1 VITSLARFTGPLRGS
16 YAALFLALLLA
27 LAGSRIANA
36 QDNTYTNPLPVV
48 TPGGMTVESCADPS
62 VVRDADAA
70 HDGHSVWYMACT
82 TDPFSG
88 SDRDAA
94 GKLIFHLIPLFR
106 STDLIHWTYSGDAF
120 ASRPDW
126 VADDAGLWAPSLD
139 YFNGQYYLYYTAP
152 NTDLPGGGSAIGVA
166 TSASPA
172 GPWTD
177 SGTPVVEPHAPSCC
191 PNDRRWT
198 FDPAIITDDSGQ
210 RYIYY
215 GSYFGGVSVR
225 TLSADGLTSDPA
237 SQVQITI
244 ANRYEGAY
252 VVKREG
258 FYYLFASATD
268 CCRGPLT
275 GYSVFV
281 GRADNPL
288 GPFVDAEG
296 VSLLA
301 GRVGGSPVLSMNG
314 NRWVGPGH
322 NAIVTDTAG
331 QDWIVYHAIDRS
343 DPYFAGEVGFT
354 KRPVLL
360 DALDWVHGWPV
371 VRGLRWASSTPQIGP
386 VTAAGDILRSPF
398 PLLPNQ
404 EPRQFYPLASYEFDG
419 TMPLGQWRW
428 VREPAAGGYS
438 MAGGV
443 LRFDT
448 QAADL
453 FEDSNNAS
461 VLTVPAPAHDYI
473 VETRVKLN
481 LPPEEC
487 CYNYVQAGLVIYG
500 DDDNFIKLAHVS
512 IWETRQTEFAK
523 ELYPVPAGYPRYG
536 NTVITAPD
544 EWTYLRIARSACG
557 EEECYKG
564 YVSRDGHNWLP
575 GGVWTHQL
583 GDHPLIGLVS
593 MGGAGFTAEFDY
605 VRTSLIDPS
614 PQPD

>member
-1 VITSLARFTGPLRGS
+1 
-16 YAALFLALLLA
+16 
-27 LAGSRIANA
+27 
-36 QDNTYTNPLPVV
+36 
-48 TPGGMTVESCADPS
+48 
-62 VVRDADAA
+62 
-70 HDGHSVWYMACT
+70 
-82 TDPFSG
+82 
-88 SDRDAA
+88 
-94 GKLIFHLIPLFR
+94 
-106 STDLIHWTYSGDAF
+106 
-120 ASRPDW
+120 
-126 VADDAGLWAPSLD
+126 
-139 YFNGQYYLYYTAP
+139 
-152 NTDLPGGGSAIGVA
+152 
-166 TSASPA
+166 
-172 GPWTD
+172 
-177 SGTPVVEPHAPSCC
+177 
-191 PNDRRWT
+191 
-198 FDPAIITDDSGQ
+198 
-210 RYIYY
+210 
-215 GSYFGGVSVR
+215 
-225 TLSADGLTSDPA
+225 
-237 SQVQITI
+237 
-244 ANRYEGAY
+244 
-252 VVKREG
+252 
-258 FYYLFASATD
+258 
-268 CCRGPLT
+268 
-275 GYSVFV
+275 
-281 GRADNPL
+281 
-288 GPFVDAEG
+288 
-296 VSLLA
+296 
-301 GRVGGSPVLSMNG
+301 
-314 NRWVGPGH
+314 
-322 NAIVTDTAG
+322 
-331 QDWIVYHAIDRS
+331 
-343 DPYFAGEVGFT
+343 
-354 KRPVLL
+354 
-360 DALDWVHGWPV
+360 
-371 VRGLRWASSTPQIGP
+371 
-386 VTAAGDILRSPF
+386 
-398 PLLPNQ
+398 
-404 EPRQFYPLASYEFDG
+404 
-419 TMPLGQWRW
+419 